1 MKRRREVSLKE
12 IEVWGFHEATAC
24 WQCMSFRVFYG
35 THWFYVGS
43 WHPFPDVQPTNTAVM
58 VRHIK
63 SIMPQPLYRGLSK
76 TCCAMASIWYN
87 WKVYIIRSHSE
98 CLQSLTIDEIEWF
111 CRAWVIWICHLFLF
125 DLKQAFYWENEL
137 IFSLSIVMKY
147 KSGLGFTL

>member
-1 MKRRREVSLKE
+1 MRLLLVDSVCLL
-12 IEVWGFHEATAC
+12 GFFIGHIGFMLGHDTLFL
-24 WQCMSFRVFYG
+24 MF
-35 THWFYVGS
+35 
-43 WHPFPDVQPTNTAVM
+43 QPTNTAVM

-63 SIMPQPLYRGLSK
+63 SIMPQPLYRGLSE

-87 WKVYIIRSHSE
+87 WKVYIISSHSE